1 MVSAAIRY
9 ARENKK
15 RFLCE
20 LKDLLRIPS
29 VSTLPKHR
37 PDVER
42 ASHFVAA
49 RLLEVGME
57 HVERI
62 PTDGHPLVYAHW
74 MRAPGKPT
82 VLCYGHYD
90 VQPPDPLDEWITP
103 PFEPDVRDENI
114 YARGAADDKG
124 QMYIHIKAAETLLKT
139 RSSLPVN
146 LKFIIEGE
154 EEVGSGSIDQY
165 VRRNAERLQADTV
178 LVSDTEMFAPGL
190 PTLCVGLRGL
200 IYTEIIVTGAAHDLH
215 SGLFGGAAPNPLA
228 GLCRILAG
236 LVSPD
241 YQITVPGFYDDVA
254 PPSEEEKTSWARLP
268 FDASRFL
275 EKEVGSHSLIGE
287 AGFTVLERLWARPT
301 LEVHG
306 IVGGFMGEGAKTV
319 IPARATAK
327 VSMRLV
333 PRQKP
338 AKIVEAFE
346 KEVERLTPRGL
357 RAEVRVLS
365 SGEAVSVDPSH
376 PSIAAAARALSATF
390 NKPTVYIRGGGSIP
404 IVSRFEDSLHAP
416 VVLMGFG
423 LPDDCLHAP
432 NEKFHLPNFF
442 NGIRAVAAF
451 WENLAEGG

>member
-1 MVSAAIRY
+1 MTCSRPIR
-9 ARENKK
+9 
-15 RFLCE
+15 
-20 LKDLLRIPS
+20 
-29 VSTLPKHR
+29 STSGSR
-37 PDVER
+37 R
-42 ASHFVAA
+42 
-49 RLLEVGME
+49 RLS
-57 HVERI
+57 
-62 PTDGHPLVYAHW
+62 PTCA
-74 MRAPGKPT
+74 T
-82 VLCYGHYD
+82 
-90 VQPPDPLDEWITP
+90 T
-103 PFEPDVRDENI
+103 NI

-124 QMYIHIKAAETLLKT
+124 QMYIHIKAAEALLKT
-139 RSSLPVN
+139 RGSLPVN

-154 EEVGSGSIDQY
+154 EEVGGGSIDQY
-165 VRRNAERLQADTV
+165 VRRNAERLRRRHRARLRHGDVRAGPADAVCRAARTD
-178 LVSDTEMFAPGL
+178 LYGDRRDRTRRTTCIRASSAALRPIRLPGS
-190 PTLCVGLRGL
+190 
-200 IYTEIIVTGAAHDLH
+200 AD
-215 SGLFGGAAPNPLA
+215 
-228 GLCRILAG
+228 ILAG
-236 LVSPD
+236 LITPD
-241 YQITVPGFYDDVA
+241 YHITVPGFYDDVA

-268 FDASRFL
+268 FDASSFL
-275 EKEVGSHSLIGE
+275 EKEVGALALIGE
-287 AGFTVLERLWARPT
+287 PGFTVLERLWARPT

-338 AKIVEAFE
+338 AKIIEAFE

-390 NKPTVYIRGGGSIP
+390 NKPTVFIRGGGSIP

-451 WENLAEGG
+451 WENLAEGK